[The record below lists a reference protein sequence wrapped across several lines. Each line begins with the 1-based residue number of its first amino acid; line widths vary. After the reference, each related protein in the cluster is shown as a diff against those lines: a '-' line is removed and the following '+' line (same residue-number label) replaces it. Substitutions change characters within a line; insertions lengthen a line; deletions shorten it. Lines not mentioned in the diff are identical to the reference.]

1 MIADCLRCIKGLVRN
16 PIYVPYYL
24 WRKSRNTGSIPFE
37 PEPGSGSFA
46 ETLGQSS
53 FFKMSKKECHGYRL
67 DRALI
72 FTTVNETKLTEIGPG
87 LQRRKIDFTCRH
99 LISSYD

>member
-1 MIADCLRCIKGLVRN
+1 MLLECTEAWSYDA
-16 PIYVPYYL
+16 
-24 WRKSRNTGSIPFE
+24 S
-37 PEPGSGSFA
+37 
-46 ETLGQSS
+46 SS